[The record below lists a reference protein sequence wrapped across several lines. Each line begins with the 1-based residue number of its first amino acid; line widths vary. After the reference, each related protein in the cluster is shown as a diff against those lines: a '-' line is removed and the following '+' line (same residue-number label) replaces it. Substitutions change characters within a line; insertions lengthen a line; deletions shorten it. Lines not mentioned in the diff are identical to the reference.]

1 MWHLNWGYRY
11 RNEEA
16 AEVPRRQ
23 RRAETK
29 SQHRTEEQT
38 RNQVMYKLTSDTM
51 GGVCA
56 SVREAHIQG
65 DNEQVHQKDG
75 VCRERSATDVPSMT
89 NSCGYA
95 VSSARSGTD
104 LTELCRA

>member
-1 MWHLNWGYRY
+1 MRKPPSPADDGGAAPDQGTPTPEEHR
-11 RNEEA
+11 RN
-16 AEVPRRQ
+16 
-23 RRAETK
+23 
-29 SQHRTEEQT
+29 TEREK
-38 RNQVMYKLTSDTM
+38 NQVMYKLTSDTM
-51 GGVCA
+51 DGVCA

-95 VSSARSGTD
+95 VSSARNGTD
-104 LTELCRA
+104 LTELCKA